1 MENTNNDTNLDF
13 NQDVDCEIK
22 ELDIKTD
29 SGTVIPKSKIV
40 LIKKLLQNVK
50 DNNDQVIKLLS
61 AFITSE
67 EESRIGIGQAIDES
81 VKGLSPE
88 ANIDEKI
95 IEGVF
100 DGENMIGPD
109 GKSYNIS
116 ANYASKSKLVEG
128 DVLKLSITGN
138 GTFIYKQIGPIERDR
153 VTGILKRAG
162 ENEYIVIADSK
173 SWRIINA
180 SVTYFKG
187 EEGDEVVILVPKV
200 GESKWAAVE
209 NIIKK
214 K

>member
-1 MENTNNDTNLDF
+1 MEN
-13 NQDVDCEIK
+13 QDKNIDNVLEEDQAEETKGGENAI
-22 ELDIKTD
+22 
-29 SGTVIPKSKIV
+29 IPKSKII

-50 DNNDQVIKLLS
+50 ENNEQIIKLLS
-61 AFITSE
+61 TFVATE
-67 EESRIGIGQAIDES
+67 ENLRISVGQAIDES
-81 VKGLSPE
+81 SKGLSNSSGAE
-88 ANIDEKI
+88 EKI

-138 GTFIYKQIGPIERDR
+138 GTFIYKQIGPIERER
-153 VTGILKRAG
+153 VSGILKRVG
-162 ENEYIVIADSK
+162 ENEFIVTAEGK

-187 EEGDEVVILVPKV
+187 EEGDEVIILVPKV

-214 K
+214 Q

>member
-1 MENTNNDTNLDF
+1 MENQDKNLDF
-13 NQDVDCEIK
+13 ELEDNSDQAK
-22 ELDIKTD
+22 EVTTEEN
-29 SGTVIPKSKIV
+29 TVIPKSKIV

-50 DNNDQVIKLLS
+50 ENNEQIIKLLS
-61 AFITSE
+61 TFITPEGSA
-67 EESRIGIGQAIDES
+67 RIGAGQAIDES
-81 VKGLSPE
+81 VKGLTTGQG
-88 ANIDEKI
+88 ADEKI

-138 GTFIYKQIGPIERDR
+138 GTFIYKQIGPIERER
-153 VTGILKRAG
+153 ISGILKRVG
-162 ENEYIVIADSK
+162 ENEFIVTADNK

-187 EEGDEVVILVPKV
+187 EEGDEVIILVPKV

-214 K
+214 Q